1 MGIFGSFGIVKN
13 ILFSHL
19 SDILFEYRI
28 IHLKSFF
35 PKNFEDIVLLSNS
48 SIVAVE
54 KFAAI
59 IIFKLLYFSSFFHS
73 GSFFLTFGVL
83 KLYYYVL

>member
-1 MGIFGSFGIVKN
+1 MGVLGSFGIVKN
-13 ILFSHL
+13 NLFSYL

-35 PKNFEDIVLLSNS
+35 PKNFEGIVPLSNS

-54 KFAAI
+54 KSYLVLDAS
-59 IIFKLLYFSSFFHS
+59 LL
-73 GSFFLTFGVL
+73 
-83 KLYYYVL
+83 

>member
-1 MGIFGSFGIVKN
+1 MGVLGSFGIVKN
-13 ILFSHL
+13 NLFSYL

-35 PKNFEDIVLLSNS
+35 PKNFEGIVPLSNS

-59 IIFKLLYFSSFFHS
+59 IVFKLLYFPSFFHS
-73 GSFFLTFGVL
+73 AASFYLLVF
-83 KLYYYVL
+83 

>member
-1 MGIFGSFGIVKN
+1 MGILGSFGIMKN

-19 SDILFEYRI
+19 SDILFEYI
-28 IHLKSFF
+28 IINLESFF

-59 IIFKLLYFSSFFHS
+59 TIFKLLYFPSFFNS
-73 GSFFLTFGVL
+73 FGVL